1 MTPSHTE
8 KHHRDY
14 SRPGHG
20 PAPEHDTGLA
30 ELLDLDAALGAPVLA
45 VALDAA
51 SAALG
56 AAPGSIVDLG
66 AGTGMGTL
74 ALAGR
79 FPDARIHSLDASSG
93 MLDRLRAAATAA
105 GVADRVEAHLVD
117 LDGDWPAVLPSGVD
131 LAWAALS
138 LHHVS
143 DPGHVLRQ
151 AFGVLRPG
159 GVLVVAEMTGVTTYD
174 PADLATGRDG
184 LGELLVGVLAAH
196 GYPVTAEW
204 TAALSAAGFAPVER
218 REAAFTASARTTDGA
233 RYLAL
238 QLAFNRARLAQDL
251 PAQDLSAEDLAA
263 VDAAIVALEAGT
275 SKIALTFGRAL
286 WIAVR
291 QGRAGV
297 VDLDGAGAD
306 RPQTP
311 EHAAGEH
318 AAGKHAAGKH
328 AAGKQGAG
336 KQGAGR

>member
-1 MTPSHTE
+1 MTPTHTHE
-8 KHHRDY
+8 HHGQH

-20 PAPEHDTGLA
+20 PAPERDTGLA

-51 SAALG
+51 STALG
-56 AAPGSIVDLG
+56 AAPRSIVDLG
-66 AGTGMGTL
+66 AGTGTGTL
-74 ALAGR
+74 ALATR
-79 FPDARIHSLDASSG
+79 FPDARIHSLDASPG

-105 GVADRVEAHLVD
+105 QVADRVETHLVD
-117 LDGDWPAVLPSGVD
+117 LDGDWPAVLPSAAD

-138 LHHVS
+138 LHHVT
-143 DPGHVLRQ
+143 DPAHVLRQ
-151 AFGVLRPG
+151 AFGALRPG
-159 GVLVVAEMTGVTTYD
+159 GVLVVTEMTGVTTYD

-184 LGELLVGVLAAH
+184 LLVGVLAAH

-238 QLAFNRARLAQDL
+238 QLTFNRARLAQDL
-251 PAQDLSAEDLAA
+251 PAEDLAA
-263 VDAAIVALEAGT
+263 LDAAIAALEAET
-275 SKIALTFGRAL
+275 SKIALAFGRAL

-291 QGRAGV
+291 RGEAEL
-297 VDLDGAGAD
+297 VDASGAGAD
-306 RPQTP
+306 LPKAN

-318 AAGKHAAGKH
+318 AAGKH
-328 AAGKQGAG
+328 
-336 KQGAGR
+336 GAGR